1 MTEKNGV
8 LKSIIAVTLIA
19 IILIGLIVGTFLI
32 EKKESKEWE
41 YTPSDTPVDYFNG
54 YTEDD
59 FQYVV
64 SFENALASCFSDTI
78 RKYTGIDNYITKF
91 TKKVVT
97 AMENARVPAKKLKL
111 LSENILK
118 DKNIDVIKI
127 LRDDMKNYSSL
138 EEWEQSF
145 LTRTQKFQLISNIG
159 KGINKICEFS
169 ALTEDEM
176 ASFVYHYLR
185 LYTNEKYASYLKL
198 VNEDFFTQV
207 FSNTLYVIKTLEQAE
222 NSAYQNRATAEAI
235 RAVCYQLGSSYARIL
250 AVPGGTEL
258 IERVLWITWD
268 YDKSFAE
275 HEKLNEISSA
285 IRGKIGALFGFVGY
299 TLQEISV
306 KDAQIIISKNED
318 EQTDRIIK
326 AICYA
331 KLINNAYTKMTLQ
344 DAGKSFNDF
353 TTQYAFVTKKLYDM
367 VYLIMQGF
375 SDEEIQKDE
384 KEYGELMKMI
394 DSKYQKLAESVI
406 SLQKIELTE
415 KEICDLDKESEEFQ
429 ALIANCDAFYEGL
442 SGLDSLLIDTALVMT
457 ANAYNIMME
466 NANAENNN

>member
-41 YTPSDTPVDYFNG
+41 YTPSDAPVDYFNG

-127 LRDDMKNYSSL
+127 LSDDMKNYSSL

-198 VNEDFFTQV
+198 VDEDFFTQV

-222 NSAYQNRATAEAI
+222 SSAFQNRATAEAI

-318 EQTDRIIK
+318 EQTDRIVK

-331 KLINNAYTKMTLQ
+331 KLINNAYTKMPLQ

-384 KEYGELMKMI
+384 KEYGELMEMI